1 MPQKP
6 SISYLTDL
14 SIVEDL
20 RKILREKDRER
31 ALSAYETLMN
41 SYELF
46 RRYREDDILSIT
58 TLLYEASLAREQAA
72 AQQAAASAKASSK
85 SSSSTAKS
93 STAKYTAAKTPAK
106 TTTTTSTKSVWDPY
120 LYMNHPGSD
129 PNML

>member
-1 MPQKP
+1 MAA
-6 SISYLTDL
+6 Y
-14 SIVEDL
+14 EAA
-20 RKILREKDRER
+20 LREKDRQR
-31 ALSAYETLMN
+31 ALSAYESLMN

-72 AQQAAASAKASSK
+72 AQQAAASAKSASK
-85 SSSSTAKS
+85 SSSSAAKS
-93 STAKYTAAKTPAK
+93 TAAKTPAK
-106 TTTTTSTKSVWDPY
+106 TSTTTTKSVWDPY